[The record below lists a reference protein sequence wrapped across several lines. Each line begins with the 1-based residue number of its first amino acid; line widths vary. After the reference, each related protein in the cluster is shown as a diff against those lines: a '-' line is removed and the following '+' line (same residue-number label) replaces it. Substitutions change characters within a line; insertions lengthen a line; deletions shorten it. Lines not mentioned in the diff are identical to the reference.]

1 MPKEDR
7 SRKTYDL
14 PPEVIEEIKALAR
27 EYRISQGQLVSYFLL
42 KGLLDVDHSD
52 LLRRLQESKSLYYS
66 GNLDLDDL
74 LDRLKD

>member
-42 KGLLDVDHSD
+42 KGLLDVDHSE
-52 LLRRLQESKSLYYS
+52 RKMLQ
-66 GNLDLDDL
+66 
-74 LDRLKD
+74 